1 MNMDIFTQNEI
12 FTGHVFENFVNIWNI
27 KKVLTV
33 PKRPNIPCEPKQ
45 CHYNVG
51 LTQILKGG
59 ESVIGFSVSNIGQN
73 VVLEPHSVWKTPED
87 NLEYEDE
94 YIDVTPNPWDEE
106 TKIRFLPL
114 EFFDSSKEFYD
125 VYHSFRFFYQGT
137 KPKFEMR
144 IENEKPT
151 IHDVDFL
158 KGKDFS
164 SLVFHRNYPIH
175 ESENWEEYC
184 EDVNESIGSVHKYI
198 TKHGL

>member
-137 KPKFEMR
+137 KPQAKQDKKSQ
-144 IENEKPT
+144 EKAPVCDKCGSKT
-151 IHDVDFL
+151 VKRNSKYGQFW
-158 KGKDFS
+158 GCS
-164 SLVFHRNYPIH
+164 SFPKCKNI
-175 ESENWEEYC
+175 
-184 EDVNESIGSVHKYI
+184 IKM
-198 TKHGL
+198 KK